1 MHLLSRPVVR
11 SLVTLMLATASAPAL
26 ATGPAPAAA
35 PDPLA
40 SAIQAAQKRMRDAL
54 SQEFPAAEI
63 EVRQEDGAFDTVIA
77 VAVYP
82 KAYPGTGVA
91 RVAIDRKTAIAYGA
105 RGERSLADFAR
116 ERRWLETP
124 PETTQ
129 LVRFANTLLF
139 DGVAIFDDAPIRPS
153 VTAKDGRLVIETV
166 QRWMPSNSG
175 EVLTITLPVSGPETV
190 ARRPLPK

>member
-1 MHLLSRPVVR
+1 MQIARARALRLFVTSM
-11 SLVTLMLATASAPAL
+11 LVASSAGAL
-26 ATGPAPAAA
+26 AEA
-35 PDPLA
+35 PDRLA
-40 SAIQAAQKRMRDAL
+40 SAIQAAQKRLRDAL
-54 SQEFPAAEI
+54 SHEFPAAAI

-77 VAVYP
+77 VAVYRE
-82 KAYPGTGVA
+82 AYPGTGVA

-105 RGERSLADFAR
+105 RGERSFADFAR
-116 ERRWLETP
+116 ERGWMETP

-139 DGVAIFDDAPIRPS
+139 DGVAIFDDEPIRPS
-153 VTAKDGRLVIETV
+153 VTAKDRRLVIETV

-175 EVLTITLPVSGPETV
+175 QVLTITIAGSGPETI

>member
-1 MHLLSRPVVR
+1 M
-11 SLVTLMLATASAPAL
+11 LVAAAARGLAA
-26 ATGPAPAAA
+26 GPAPLAAM
-35 PDPLA
+35 DPLA
-40 SAIQAAQKRMRDAL
+40 SAIQAAQKRLRDAL
-54 SQEFPAAEI
+54 SQEFPAADI
-63 EVRQEDGAFDTVIA
+63 ELRQEDGTFDTVVA

-91 RVAIDRKTAIAYGA
+91 RVAIDRKTGVAYGV

-116 ERRWLETP
+116 ERHWLQTP

-153 VTAKDGRLVIETV
+153 VKAKDGRLVIETV

-175 EVLTITLPVSGPETV
+175 EVLTITIPASGPETI
-190 ARRPLPK
+190 ARGPLPK